1 MSRHENQNK
10 KSKIWRCVYRKFGV
24 TQYFN
29 IKDIKEKSQ
38 IRVME
43 MKKVTYGET
52 L

>member
-1 MSRHENQNK
+1 M
-10 KSKIWRCVYRKFGV
+10 KIKTKNTKCYVYSKFGV